1 MNPGTV
7 CITGASSGIGAAFAR
22 AFARQGYSLLLH
34 GRREH
39 LLAALCDS
47 LSKEHGVRAG
57 YVLAELSDPAA
68 LRSLEI
74 RISGIE
80 DLEIL
85 VNNAGYATVQLFD
98 REPVDSQDA
107 LIRTHVLAT
116 VRLTHAALQGMLRRG
131 RGAIINVSSVAG
143 YFISPAST
151 SYCATKAFLTTFTES
166 LHLEVRDRG
175 IRMQALCPGYTTSD
189 FHKKLGYDTTQPSF
203 QRFMSAEKV
212 VKASL
217 KALARGKVVCIPGWY
232 YGAAVVGVRMV
243 PRWLLYRMVGL
254 GRKVGL
260 PQRPN
265 DTAHQ

>member
-98 REPVDSQDA
+98 REPVA
-107 LIRTHVLAT
+107 
-116 VRLTHAALQGMLRRG
+116 
-131 RGAIINVSSVAG
+131 
-143 YFISPAST
+143 
-151 SYCATKAFLTTFTES
+151 
-166 LHLEVRDRG
+166 
-175 IRMQALCPGYTTSD
+175 
-189 FHKKLGYDTTQPSF
+189 
-203 QRFMSAEKV
+203 
-212 VKASL
+212 
-217 KALARGKVVCIPGWY
+217 
-232 YGAAVVGVRMV
+232 
-243 PRWLLYRMVGL
+243 
-254 GRKVGL
+254 
-260 PQRPN
+260 
-265 DTAHQ
+265 